1 LTSFHELGLCTALLD
16 VLDAEGYTSPT
27 PIQAQAIPSVLA
39 GKDLLGIAQTGT
51 GKTAAFSLPILQLL
65 SQNKQTAM
73 RRGCRVLVLSPTR
86 ELASQIGDSIKTY
99 GRKLGLTQAVIFGGM
114 PAGPQRRAMARGVDV
129 LIATPGRLIDHI
141 EEGDIDL
148 SGTEF
153 LVLDE
158 ADQMLDLGFVKPI
171 RRIVSY
177 MPRQRQNL
185 FFSATMPADIGKLA
199 GELLTDPVKV
209 AITPESTTVERIAQ
223 RVIHVE
229 RTRKR
234 ALLLDLLNKGEMLR
248 TLVFTRTKRGADRVA
263 KQLEAAGIRASA
275 IHGNKSQSQRERAL
289 NAFRNGQVR
298 VLVATD
304 IAARGIDIDQVTHVI
319 NFDLPEVPEA
329 YVHRIGRTARAGT
342 SGVAISFCD
351 GEERGLLRDIERV
364 TRQKIP
370 SEDRRGEEALAVRLP
385 EIRESEPERDRNGG
399 GRQGRPWGGRR
410 DNSGSDRP
418 AHFRRT
424 PRAGEGQRNGESNRH
439 GDGVEVRAANEA
451 RGEARHQRQDRTRPG
466 GPEQRRSQ
474 GNGQRRGNVDA
485 EARSPRERTGG
496 GQNAHRRREG
506 QGTSGP
512 ARSAGSNGPRKSGG
526 EGRSWS
532 SRNSGGGNKSL
543 ERVR

>member
-1 LTSFHELGLCTALLD
+1 MTSFHDLGLCSALLE
-16 VLDAEGYTSPT
+16 VLDAEGYTNPT
-27 PIQAQAIPSVLA
+27 PIQAQAIPNVLA

-65 SQNKQTAM
+65 SQTKRAPI

-86 ELASQIGDSIKTY
+86 ELASQIGDSVKTY
-99 GRKLGLTQAVIFGGM
+99 GRKLGISQAVVFGGV

-129 LIATPGRLIDHI
+129 LIATPGRLIDHMQ
-141 EEGDIDL
+141 EGDIDL
-148 SGTEF
+148 SATEF

-171 RRIVSY
+171 RRVVSY

-185 FFSATMPADIGKLA
+185 FFSATMPTDIGKLA

-209 AITPESTTVERIAQ
+209 SVTPESTTVERIAQ
-223 RVIHVE
+223 KVIHVE
-229 RTRKR
+229 RPRKR
-234 ALLLDLLNKGEMLR
+234 ALLLDLLSDQDMTR

-263 KQLEAAGIRASA
+263 RQLEAAQIPAAA

-289 NAFRNGQVR
+289 HAFRNAKIR

-364 TRQKIP
+364 TRQRIP
-370 SEDRRGEEALAVRLP
+370 SEDRRGDQALAVRLP
-385 EIRESEPERDRNGG
+385 EVREPERGPARNGAGRQGQPHRFSRNGG
-399 GRQGRPWGGRR
+399 GP
-410 DNSGSDRP
+410 
-418 AHFRRT
+418 
-424 PRAGEGQRNGESNRH
+424 
-439 GDGVEVRAANEA
+439 
-451 RGEARHQRQDRTRPG
+451 
-466 GPEQRRSQ
+466 
-474 GNGQRRGNVDA
+474 
-485 EARSPRERTGG
+485 
-496 GQNAHRRREG
+496 RRREG
-506 QGTSGP
+506 
-512 ARSAGSNGPRKSGG
+512 NG
-526 EGRSWS
+526 EGRAEQFNGASA
-532 SRNSGGGNKSL
+532 SRAHGHKRNDDNASGRPERAHRGSQHAHGHHRGDGHGAGGGHRANQNRPRRGGGRPWASEKNI
-543 ERVR
+543 ERA